1 MAVIDADLKS
11 FLEPDRVIS
20 VGTCSDDLTPNG
32 VRGWGPKVSEDGTS
46 VLIFIDRPSA
56 ASAVANLRDNGR
68 IAATFV
74 DVLTL
79 RSVQLKGRCVEVGDP
94 QAEDWPGI
102 ETHRVA
108 FTEAVAKIGYSKHL
122 MRNLW
127 STQVVKVRFVV
138 ENIFDQTPGPGAG
151 KPL

>member
-1 MAVIDADLKS
+1 VAIIDAGLRS
-11 FLEPDRVIS
+11 FLEPDCVVSI
-20 VGTCSDDLTPNG
+20 GTCSDDLTPNG
-32 VRGWGPKVSEDGTS
+32 VRGWGPKVSDDGTS

-74 DVLTL
+74 DVRTL

-94 QAEDWPGI
+94 QPEDWFGI
-102 ETHRVA
+102 ETHRA
-108 FTEAVAKIGYSKHL
+108 EFTEAVATLGYPKHL

-127 STQVVKVRFVV
+127 STQVVKVRFIV
-138 ENIFDQTPGPGAG
+138 EDVFDQTPGPGAG